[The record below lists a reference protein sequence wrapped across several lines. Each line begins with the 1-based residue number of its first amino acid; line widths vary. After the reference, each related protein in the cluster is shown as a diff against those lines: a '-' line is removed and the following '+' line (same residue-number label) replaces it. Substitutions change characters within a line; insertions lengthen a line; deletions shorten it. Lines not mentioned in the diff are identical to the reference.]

1 MHSKM
6 NKTMTHKIATSLFLW
21 TLMLILGCDNWI
33 TSYGPQPDY
42 IDEWHYRPMLN
53 VFGVLRPDTL
63 GPLPQSFVHLEQAFP
78 VTFYPD
84 TLDVQDAEVVITRF
98 EAGVPIDSVA
108 LEYTDMNAAF
118 PRAEYRHSDFFPLAR
133 TTYGIVCR
141 REGYPELVSET
152 TTPAVPV
159 LLESTFEYTQGHVY
173 FSILRDSLAALY
185 EIYFILDEQP
195 VVQRVRR
202 PESGDVEVVF
212 EIEDS
217 QAREALIIIYAY
229 DLKLSEYMT
238 YNVNFKFNT
247 YRSDYSTVENG
258 YGCFGSLNLLVKTIS
273 LAGD

>member
-1 MHSKM
+1 MHEKM
-6 NKTMTHKIATSLFLW
+6 NKTMVHKIVSFLS

-42 IDEWHYRPMLN
+42 IDEWRHRPMLN

-63 GPLPQSFVHLEQAFP
+63 GPLPQSFVHLERTFP
-78 VTFYPD
+78 VTFHPD
-84 TLDVQDAEVVITRF
+84 TLDIRDANVVITRF
-98 EAGVPIDSVA
+98 EGGTPVDSVT

-118 PRAEYRHSDFFPLAR
+118 PRAEYRHSDFFPLAS

-152 TTPAVPV
+152 TTPAVPA
-159 LLESTFEYTQGHVY
+159 LIEGTIEYTQGHVS

-185 EIYFILDEQP
+185 EIYFILDEQSI
-195 VVQRVRR
+195 VQRVRR
-202 PESGDVEVVF
+202 PESGDVDVVF

-217 QAREALIIIYAY
+217 QEREALVIIYVY

-258 YGCFGSLNLLVKTIS
+258 YGCFGSLNLLVQTIS